1 MGASPSPFAICGL
14 PPLRRTGV
22 FDLPDGDFDCDLD
35 SDFDCDFERDVDG
48 GFVAEPRDL
57 VAFAASFFLDSVLA
71 ALPARSMEV
80 LLAAETQAPRS
91 AYPLRRASRL
101 HGPAPAAEKKS
112 QMKQYST
119 AGTPPL
125 VVGQKPAGK

>member
-22 FDLPDGDFDCDLD
+22 FDLPD
-35 SDFDCDFERDVDG
+35 CDFERDLDG